1 MLRRPRRALMGGVVR
16 HGDGLEMPDLQFLA
30 RTRVK
35 YRTDSLDNKQ
45 RFGRLIPLADRRSVV
60 ELRWSIEF
68 QLVKSRGQVR

>member
-16 HGDGLEMPDLQFLA
+16 HVDGLEMPDLKFLA

-68 QLVKSRGQVR
+68 QLVKSRGQAR